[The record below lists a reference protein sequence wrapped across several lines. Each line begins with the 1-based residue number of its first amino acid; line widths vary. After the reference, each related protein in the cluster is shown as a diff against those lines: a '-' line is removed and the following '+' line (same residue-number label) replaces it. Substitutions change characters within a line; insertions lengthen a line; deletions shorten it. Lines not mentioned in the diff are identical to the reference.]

1 MKIEARELELEVR
14 KVPVHFREYKA
25 DKQWPDTPSRI
36 SPTAEVTMGMTKR
49 HLTLS
54 PSTFEEVEQLVTS
67 QLKSDLGRSAH
78 SNCTLREN
86 ERREQGGRDEWRKIE
101 RIAWNFFFFFLTRR
115 LLQSLPRVT
124 DLRECSSGFF
134 EKMGAC
140 REKPRLL
147 S

>member
-1 MKIEARELELEVR
+1 MDVTGLELRMKIEARELELEVR

-67 QLKSDLGRSAH
+67 QLKSDLH
-78 SNCTLREN
+78 
-86 ERREQGGRDEWRKIE
+86 
-101 RIAWNFFFFFLTRR
+101 
-115 LLQSLPRVT
+115 LQFP
-124 DLRECSSGFF
+124 
-134 EKMGAC
+134 GANSTS
-140 REKPRLL
+140 EYWFPQL
-147 S
+147 SYQHY